1 MRDNVKARIDYIK
14 KVAAGKYT
22 LTEAEAE
29 LNKLEQEYGDDAF
42 LPGAVVRKPKPW
54 TKEYLRDLE
63 EDAIAGAGSR
73 EFLHHFAEVSADVYG
88 RARRRRALAIGGGIL
103 AAFAAIALILKWLNS

>member
-1 MRDNVKARIDYIK
+1 MKDNVEARVDFIEQ
-14 KVAAGKYT
+14 VAEGKYT
-22 LTEAEAE
+22 LSEAEAE
-29 LNKLEQEYGDDAF
+29 LNRMEQEYGNKAF
-42 LPGAVVRKPKPW
+42 LPGTVVRKPKPW